1 MQLSTLA
8 LSITNVIGKQ
18 YSPASWFTQGEQ
30 GAWYDPSDLTTLFQN
45 YAGTTPVTA
54 VEQPVGLMLD
64 KSQGLALGPE
74 LITNGNFND
83 GTTDWSINSTY
94 GSM

>member
-30 GAWYDPSDLTTLFQN
+30 GAWYDPSDFLPNWRRNLLTYTQQFDNAAWTKTNL
-45 YAGTTPVTA
+45 TVTA
-54 VEQPVGLMLD
+54 NVANAPD
-64 KSQGLALGPE
+64 KIGRAHV
-74 LITNGNFND
+74 
-83 GTTDWSINSTY
+83 
-94 GSM
+94 